1 MSYTATLSGPSY
13 GGLGIPAQFTVSLSV
28 AAGSGG
34 QAVGLSSTQGSDV
47 FKVSLSGSSVS
58 GITIPSGSTRGTF
71 WFIPSSTT
79 GARDITFT
87 ASGAVIAY
95 GYGGT
100 SFTYT
105 EGTVAGQYFSD
116 SFTGS
121 ANSLLTSHTSDSG
134 ASWPNST
141 YNLLGSASLELD
153 GNGMVFPTVGTLNGQ
168 IPSVALPYGNFEIN
182 YTAKDYGSKPYSS
195 GGVTIF
201 ASVPYGQLTSQVIS
215 LVSLSDSGAH
225 GTNWFTGGFG
235 YSNTP
240 GFSGTVALIVGTL
253 YHFKIQ
259 AFAAYG
265 STTLYLYYSTD
276 GTNWLTPLAYSKTSF
291 TTPSYPLSVGPV
303 FSETHGGSGWTATTG
318 IHIGSLSIGK
328 LALSSPTSSVD
339 HAYVSTSGE
348 SVAIFF
354 KNSGGTAKSA
364 QFVVDAP
371 TFYKNGVT
379 MGDLSGLVP
388 WINTSALPMIFP
400 LPSAVASTDVIT
412 MSASSSWVLLSDQS
426 TVNSVSGF
434 AVANNV
440 GKSCFGTDTL
450 TKTLKIGVN
459 VSSVGCMYGGTDN
472 GVAFNNLLFRCSL
485 PTTGMPSSLGAS
497 VQNYAFME
505 TSDVGSHIA
514 SSFGTPAPL
523 GYYAIGYDDAYVSN
537 GGSPTGQIKITSIG
551 SQTVVTQITSCD
563 NHGTNGMGQYYLF
576 QVTRYWC

>member
-13 GGLGIPAQFTVSLSV
+13 GGLGISAQFTVSLSA

-58 GITIPSGSTRGTF
+58 GITIPSGSTSGTF

-79 GARDITFT
+79 GSRDITFT

-168 IPSVALPYGNFEIN
+168 IPSVALPHGNFEIN

-201 ASVPYGQLTSQVIS
+201 ASVPYGQLSSQVIS
-215 LVSLSDSGAH
+215 LISLSDSGAH

-240 GFSGTVALIVGTL
+240 GFNGSVVLNVGTL

-259 AFAAYG
+259 AFVAYG
-265 STTLYLYYSTD
+265 STTLYLYYSLD
-276 GTNWLTPLAYSKTSF
+276 GTTWLTPSAYSKTSF
-291 TTPSYPLSVGPV
+291 ATPSYPISVGPV

-318 IHIGSLSIGK
+318 IHIGSLSVGEIVF
-328 LALSSPTSSVD
+328 SNPTSIVD

-354 KNSGGTAKSA
+354 KNSGGTATTP
-364 QFVVDAP
+364 QFVVNVP

-379 MGDLSGLVP
+379 MGDLSSMVP
-388 WINTSALPMIFP
+388 WANTSALPMIFP
-400 LPSAVASTDVIT
+400 LPIPVASTDVIT
-412 MSASSSWVLLSDQS
+412 MSAPFMGIAKRSEH
-426 TVNSVSGF
+426 
-434 AVANNV
+434 
-440 GKSCFGTDTL
+440 
-450 TKTLKIGVN
+450 GVF
-459 VSSVGCMYGGTDN
+459 C
-472 GVAFNNLLFRCSL
+472 
-485 PTTGMPSSLGAS
+485 
-497 VQNYAFME
+497 
-505 TSDVGSHIA
+505 
-514 SSFGTPAPL
+514 
-523 GYYAIGYDDAYVSN
+523 
-537 GGSPTGQIKITSIG
+537 
-551 SQTVVTQITSCD
+551 
-563 NHGTNGMGQYYLF
+563 
-576 QVTRYWC
+576 